1 MLDKISRHFDD
12 AVNTLMCCFRWIFF
26 RSSAMPTST
35 PASKKQSLQ
44 DAIEAPEDEAVT
56 EVELGEL
63 VHRPD
68 GYYWLDADGRQ
79 ELGPFATMEEALA
92 EVDVSDADESEPGES
107 LEEAEDEIGIADWID
122 PDTGEPAEGLST
134 PRLHD
139 E

>member
-1 MLDKISRHFDD
+1 MTTPK
-12 AVNTLMCCFRWIFF
+12 TL
-26 RSSAMPTST
+26 
-35 PASKKQSLQ
+35 SLQ
-44 DAIEAPEDEAVT
+44 ETMKAAADGPVT

-63 VHRPD
+63 LHRPD
-68 GYYWLDADGRQ
+68 GYYWLAADSGQ

-92 EVDVSDADESEPGES
+92 EMTGSDADEEAEPGES

-134 PRLHD
+134 PRLGD

>member
-1 MLDKISRHFDD
+1 MTPTKPLSFQE
-12 AVNTLMCCFRWIFF
+12 
-26 RSSAMPTST
+26 AM
-35 PASKKQSLQ
+35 K
-44 DAIEAPEDEAVT
+44 APDEEPVT

-68 GYYWLDADGRQ
+68 GYYWQAADGTE
-79 ELGPFATMEEALA
+79 ELGPYATMDEALA
-92 EVDVSDADESEPGES
+92 EVGGADADDDAEEGES

-134 PRLHD
+134 PRLRD

>member
-1 MLDKISRHFDD
+1 MTAAK
-12 AVNTLMCCFRWIFF
+12 T
-26 RSSAMPTST
+26 
-35 PASKKQSLQ
+35 QSFQ
-44 DAIEAPEDEAVT
+44 DAMKAPELDPVS

-63 VHRPD
+63 IHRPD
-68 GYYWLDADGRQ
+68 GYYWQAADGSQ
-79 ELGPFATMEEALA
+79 EIGPYATMEEALA
-92 EVDVSDADESEPGES
+92 DVADADADDDTEPGES

>member
-1 MLDKISRHFDD
+1 M
-12 AVNTLMCCFRWIFF
+12 
-26 RSSAMPTST
+26 ST
-35 PASKKQSLQ
+35 TKPLSFQ
-44 DAIEAPEDEAVT
+44 DAMKASEEESVT

-68 GYYWLDADGRQ
+68 GYYWQAADGSQ
-79 ELGPFATMEEALA
+79 ELGPYATMDEALA
-92 EVDVSDADESEPGES
+92 EMGTVDVDDDGEPGES

>member
-1 MLDKISRHFDD
+1 M
-12 AVNTLMCCFRWIFF
+12 T
-26 RSSAMPTST
+26 T
-35 PASKKQSLQ
+35 PKPLSFQ
-44 DAIEAPEDEAVT
+44 DAMKAAENDPVS

-68 GYYWLDADGRQ
+68 GYYWLAADGDQ
-79 ELGPFATMEEALA
+79 EVGPFATMEEALA
-92 EVDVSDADESEPGES
+92 ELEPADADEEAEPGES

>member
-1 MLDKISRHFDD
+1 MSPAKPLSFED
-12 AVNTLMCCFRWIFF
+12 AMKANEEE
-26 RSSAMPTST
+26 S
-35 PASKKQSLQ
+35 
-44 DAIEAPEDEAVT
+44 

-68 GYYWLDADGRQ
+68 GYYWQASDGSQ

-92 EVDVSDADESEPGES
+92 EMGSVDVDDDDEPGES

>member
-1 MLDKISRHFDD
+1 M
-12 AVNTLMCCFRWIFF
+12 
-26 RSSAMPTST
+26 T
-35 PASKKQSLQ
+35 PSKPLSFQ
-44 DAIEAPEDEAVT
+44 DAMKAAENEPVS

-63 VHRPD
+63 VHRPS
-68 GYYWLDADGRQ
+68 GYYWLAADGKQ
-79 ELGPFATMEEALA
+79 ELGPYATMEEALA
-92 EVDVSDADESEPGES
+92 EMESADVDEDAEPGES

>member
-1 MLDKISRHFDD
+1 M
-12 AVNTLMCCFRWIFF
+12 
-26 RSSAMPTST
+26 ST
-35 PASKKQSLQ
+35 PKKQSFQ
-44 DAIEAPEDEAVT
+44 EAMQAPEDEAVS

-68 GYYWLDADGRQ
+68 GYYWQAADGAQ
-79 ELGPFATMEEALA
+79 ELGPYATMEEALA
-92 EVDVSDADESEPGES
+92 EMGSVDVDDDDLPGES

>member
-1 MLDKISRHFDD
+1 M
-12 AVNTLMCCFRWIFF
+12 
-26 RSSAMPTST
+26 ST
-35 PASKKQSLQ
+35 PKTQSFQ
-44 DAIEAPEDEAVT
+44 DAMKAAESDPVT

-63 VHRPD
+63 VHRPE
-68 GYYWLDADGRQ
+68 GYYWLAADSGQ
-79 ELGPFATMEEALA
+79 EIGPFATMEEALA
-92 EVDVSDADESEPGES
+92 EVADVDADEEAEPGES

>member
-1 MLDKISRHFDD
+1 MTAAK
-12 AVNTLMCCFRWIFF
+12 
-26 RSSAMPTST
+26 T
-35 PASKKQSLQ
+35 PSFQ
-44 DAIEAPEDEAVT
+44 DAMNATDSDPVS

-63 VHRPD
+63 LHRPD
-68 GYYWLDADGRQ
+68 GYYWQAADGSQ
-79 ELGPFATMEEALA
+79 ELGPYVTMEEALA
-92 EVDVSDADESEPGES
+92 DVAGADADDGAEPGES

>member
-1 MLDKISRHFDD
+1 MTTPKPLSFQE
-12 AVNTLMCCFRWIFF
+12 
-26 RSSAMPTST
+26 AMKAT
-35 PASKKQSLQ
+35 
-44 DAIEAPEDEAVT
+44 EDELVT
-56 EVELGEL
+56 EIELGEL

-68 GYYWLDADGRQ
+68 GYYWLAADGSE
-79 ELGPFATMEEALA
+79 ELGPYTTMEEALA
-92 EVDVSDADESEPGES
+92 EVGGADADDDAEPGES